1 MREAGIGSANDR
13 RARQRIVGFAEQS
26 VDLRAMPGHH
36 GLRFSYN
43 CAMSVRREHGGNTAT
58 FLIDCE
64 EEDRPRRVRE
74 RPSGGTE

>member
-1 MREAGIGSANDR
+1 
-13 RARQRIVGFAEQS
+13 
-26 VDLRAMPGHH
+26 
-36 GLRFSYN
+36 
-43 CAMSVRREHGGNTAT
+43 MSVRREHGGNTAT